1 MPRSYK
7 HISNYEKEILELKSE
22 GLTLSERVK
31 MELEYDETIELL
43 LILGTQKLFEKMR
56 KEAKRL

>member
-1 MPRSYK
+1 
-7 HISNYEKEILELKSE
+7 
-22 GLTLSERVK
+22 

-56 KEAKRL
+56 KETKRL

>member
-1 MPRSYK
+1 
-7 HISNYEKEILELKSE
+7 
-22 GLTLSERVK
+22 
-31 MELEYDETIELL
+31 MELEYDQTIELL